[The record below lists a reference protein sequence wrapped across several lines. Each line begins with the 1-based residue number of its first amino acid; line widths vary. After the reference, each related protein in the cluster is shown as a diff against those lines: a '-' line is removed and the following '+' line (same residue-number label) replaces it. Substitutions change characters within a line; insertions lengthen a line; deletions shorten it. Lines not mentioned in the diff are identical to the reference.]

1 MKKLLLA
8 TVAFALIAP
17 TAQAEIKL
25 DLGGFFKGYAG
36 YASNNNNPSSTRD
49 FDVKRKSQVFFQGE
63 TTLDNGLT
71 VGYNGQLMQDNN
83 VDPANAGG
91 DNAMEQSYLYF
102 SGNWGRVNLGRE
114 NGAAYLLQVTA
125 PAADANLDGSDI
137 EFSFFNT
144 NGANIRQDYAHTGA
158 LQDQTGVLNRGEDFQ
173 YADKI
178 TYLTPKFNGFQAG
191 VSYTPQVA
199 PRNQLSYFGQ
209 SSTTAGTYEDLM
221 EAAARYDGEF
231 SGVGVH
237 LGAGYTRADGDDN
250 STQDFRDWNAG
261 AKFTYEG
268 FGLGVAHTDRR
279 GDITNSTA
287 TAALGGQV
295 KNWVVGGD
303 YTYGAYTFGATYFN
317 SRGDSTVAGNKDDY
331 ERYAVGS
338 SYTFGPGMKFNGSVA
353 HHDLTAAAGANNNK
367 AWVFAVGTDIQF

>member
-8 TVAFALIAP
+8 TAAFALIAP
-17 TAQAEIKL
+17 AAQAEIKL

-36 YASNNNNPSSTRD
+36 FASQDTANNRD
-49 FDVKRKSQVFFQGE
+49 FDIKRKSQIFFQGE

-71 VGYNGQLMQDNN
+71 VGYNGQLMADNN
-83 VDPANAGG
+83 VDPAAPSDQNL
-91 DNAMEQSYLYF
+91 EQSYLYF

-125 PAADANLDGSDI
+125 PASDANLDGSDI
-137 EFSFFNT
+137 EFSFFNQG
-144 NGANIRQDYAHTGA
+144 GANIRQDYAATGA
-158 LQDQTGVLNRGEDFQ
+158 QTLAGARGEDFQ

-191 VSYTPQVA
+191 VSYTPEVST
-199 PRNQLSYFGQ
+199 RNQNNYFGQ
-209 SSTTAGTYEDLM
+209 STNNDLGDYEQLL

-237 LGAGYTRADGDDN
+237 LGAGYTQADAEAVGPVN
-250 STQDFRDWNAG
+250 SDFNEWNAG
-261 AKFTYEG
+261 AKLTYEAWG
-268 FGLGVAHTDRR
+268 FGAAYTEREGNIVASNVAV
-279 GDITNSTA
+279 GDVDT
-287 TAALGGQV
+287 
-295 KNWVVGGD
+295 WVVGAD
-303 YTYGAYTFGATYFN
+303 YTYGAYTFGATYLN
-317 SRGDSTVAGNKDDY
+317 SQGDNGAGEDEYD
-331 ERYAVGS
+331 RYAVGS

-353 HHDLTAAAGANNNK
+353 YHELDAVLPAGNNE